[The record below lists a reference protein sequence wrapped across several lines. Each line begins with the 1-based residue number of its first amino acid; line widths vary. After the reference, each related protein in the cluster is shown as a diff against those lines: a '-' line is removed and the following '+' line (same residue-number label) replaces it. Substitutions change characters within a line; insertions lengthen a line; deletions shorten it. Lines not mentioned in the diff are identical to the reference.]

1 MIKMDIEKLKKL
13 KEPRKRTLKKTMKK
27 TMTLPVV
34 LFAFLFFLGIKP
46 VLTPLLAIILSS
58 PLPLYLYFYPRY
70 LEKKK
75 KRKMEKELVPLL
87 YQASS
92 IASYRNTEKVLEN
105 ISKEEGELAQEFKKT
120 YKQIKTG
127 SSVKKA
133 LQDMK
138 ARINSDLIERAV
150 EVLIIGHETGCDLS
164 KSLEETANEASKLHE
179 MKRKR
184 KVSATVEKYTLLLAG
199 GLIVPVLL
207 GSMISVINTLEIAPI
222 TELNIGLSQGVKQ
235 AVKKN
240 SILGNQIYIALY
252 SIIASIFVAYQEK
265 EIEKTLIYISILL
278 PLSLLL
284 FNVAKS
290 INVLELL

>member
-1 MIKMDIEKLKKL
+1 MNIEELKK
-13 KEPRKRTLKKTMKK
+13 PRKRTLKETLKNTIA
-27 TMTLPVV
+27 LPVV
-34 LFAFLFFLGIKP
+34 LFAFLFFLGTDP
-46 VLTPLLAIILSS
+46 FLAPLLAITLSS
-58 PLPLYLYFYPRY
+58 PLPMYLYFYPRY
-70 LEKKK
+70 LEKKR

-92 IASYRNTEKVLEN
+92 IASFRNTEKVLEN
-105 ISKEEGELAQEFKKT
+105 ISREEGELAKEFKKT
-120 YKQIKTG
+120 YREIQTG

-133 LQDMK
+133 LENMK
-138 ARINSDLIERAV
+138 RRLNSDLIERAV

-184 KVSATVEKYTLLLAG
+184 KVSTTVEKYTLLLAG

-207 GSMISVINTLEIAPI
+207 GSMISVINTLELAPI
-222 TELNIGLSQGVKQ
+222 TQLDIGLSQGVKQ
-235 AVKKN
+235 AVKRN
-240 SILGNQIYIALY
+240 SILGNQIYIAMY
-252 SIIASIFVAYQEK
+252 SIIASLFVAYQEK